1 MSLLSRRVDAVV
13 VPTVD
18 QDDAGDANQAADQ
31 LEESWS
37 LAEPHQERLTPLS
50 VAPMMQKNQLVVT
63 SFIGRNAT

>member
-37 LAEPHQERLTPLS
+37 LAEPHQERLHTVECRAYDSKEPVS
-50 VAPMMQKNQLVVT
+50 CY
-63 SFIGRNAT
+63 